1 VNPSSL
7 VVDITTPL
15 IGRFAKLT
23 GDASSLHV
31 DDAFA
36 RRSAY
41 RRPIAHGML
50 PVAFLAA
57 SDPFQRKDWRAV
69 VTGIE
74 GQFLA
79 PVYAGDQLRVTATA
93 TRSDAG
99 AGETEIPFVVENT
112 AGTAVTRGVVRVAYE
127 PRTTRTG
134 PDRGGPATL
143 LCNPLDV
150 AKLDFA
156 DITIGLTDV
165 TPFTITAVTIDEFAD
180 LVGTGARLLSSRELA
195 EGCHIPNMLAL
206 MLFSTSVGIKVPGAA
221 ATFLEFSARFER
233 PAALNQPYDI
243 RGTVTHRSKATRIIK
258 KEIVVAPHD
267 NQDQAVLRGKVAVL
281 VATPS
286 RAMPSISDLRDAG
299 VDWGL
304 AGKVAIVTGASR
316 GIGETA
322 AKLLAVH
329 GAKVVVNYHRGADD
343 ASRVVA
349 EITASGGDAVAI
361 GADVAD
367 EAAVRGLVQQARER
381 FGGVDILVNNAA
393 RDFRPI
399 PFANLTWAEIQKD
412 IDVIA
417 KGAFLCCQSVVPV
430 MLERGG
436 GKIINISTVAAD
448 NPPPDQMKYV
458 MAKSALV
465 GLTRSLSI
473 ELAPRNIQVNLVVP
487 NFVETDFVAHIQDG
501 FRQKIAHDTPM
512 QRHASPIDVARAIV
526 FLASAHSSFTTGQKL
541 MVTGGGAPY
550 L

>member
-7 VVDITTPL
+7 LVDITTGL

-31 DDAFA
+31 DEAFA

-69 VTGIE
+69 VTAIE

-79 PVYAGDQLRVTATA
+79 PVYAGDRLCVTVNT
-93 TRSDAG
+93 TPTDAS
-99 AGETEIPFVVENT
+99 AGETELSFVINNT
-112 AGTAVTRGVVRVAYE
+112 VGTVVTRGAARVAYE
-127 PRTTRTG
+127 RRTALTA
-134 PDRGGPATL
+134 PDSGGPATL
-143 LCNPLDV
+143 LRNPLDV

-156 DITIGLTDV
+156 DIVVGVTDV
-165 TPFTITAVTIDEFAD
+165 TPFTITAATVDEFAD
-180 LVGTGARLLSSRELA
+180 LLGTGAPSLSRHALA

-206 MLFSTSVGIKVPGAA
+206 MLFSTSVGIKVPGAL

-233 PAALNQPYDI
+233 PAALDQLYDI
-243 RGTVTHRSKATRIIK
+243 RGSVTHRSKATRIIK

-286 RAMPSISDLRDAG
+286 RTMPSMRDLRDAG

-322 AKLLAVH
+322 AKLLALH
-329 GAKVVVNYHRGADD
+329 GARVVVNYHRGADD

-349 EITASGGDAVAI
+349 EIIAAGGDAVAI
-361 GADVAD
+361 GADVSD
-367 EAAVRGLVQQARER
+367 EAAVRGLVQQTRDR
-381 FGGVDILVNNAA
+381 FGAVDILVNNAA

-399 PFANLTWAEIQKD
+399 PFASLTWAEIQKD
-412 IDVIA
+412 LDVIA
-417 KGAFLCCQSVVPV
+417 KGAFLCCQWVVPL

-458 MAKSALV
+458 IAKSALV
-465 GLTRSLSI
+465 GLTRSLSL

-512 QRHASPIDVARAIV
+512 QRLASPIDVARAIV